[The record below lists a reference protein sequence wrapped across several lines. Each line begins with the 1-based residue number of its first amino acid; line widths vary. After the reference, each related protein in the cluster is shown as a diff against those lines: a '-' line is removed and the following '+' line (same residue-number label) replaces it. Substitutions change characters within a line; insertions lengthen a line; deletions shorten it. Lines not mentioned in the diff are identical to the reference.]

1 MEQKTEKKV
10 SLKTKK
16 TTKVDSTSETSDGIR
31 TKPASSTPVQSNTES
46 TEMLVQ
52 SDSPTPQSDIEMP
65 AIPDSTT
72 QSDIETQAKVDTTTK
87 KTTVV
92 KKKAKVVSKSETPLG
107 VKTESDS
114 TSENETKPILTAQN
128 NETKTDSPRQSLT
141 GAKTTKQSVI
151 SKVEEKPI
159 EEPEQVN
166 KKLFQARFL
175 KFRTK
180 VML

>member
-10 SLKTKK
+10 SMKTKK
-16 TTKVDSTSETSDGIR
+16 TTKVDSVSETSDGIK
-31 TKPASSTPVQSNTES
+31 TKPASSTPVQSSTES

-87 KTTVV
+87 KTTVG

-107 VKTESDS
+107 IKTESDS
-114 TSENETKPILTAQN
+114 TSENETKPFSTAQN
-128 NETKTDSPRQSLT
+128 NESKTDSPRQSLT

-175 KFRTK
+175 KFGTK
-180 VML
+180 VIL